1 MAKTNQFLISFLPFY
16 PILFC
21 FCAHNK
27 TPLREI
33 RATLP
38 LRKPYFFTGY
48 SSIKF
53 FDSYPFLNTADQAT
67 FGNLQLTMQHLC
79 DIRKT
84 MHCISH
90 QVFLIQPLPSEN
102 KVVPRGGKFPKHLPL
117 STCLAHFP
125 QKCFNFKVL
134 LVVSTFAFLNLRDLT
149 VVM

>member
-27 TPLREI
+27 TPLRET
-33 RATLP
+33 RATQAS
-38 LRKPYFFTGY
+38 GY

-53 FDSYPFLNTADQAT
+53 FDSSPFLNTADQAT

-90 QVFLIQPLPSEN
+90 QVFLIQPLPSET

-149 VVM
+149 VIM